1 MKLHRN
7 LVFAVVDA
15 LGFIFNEGEYADKV
29 VQKVLKYDK
38 RWGAR
43 DRGFIAETTYDMVRW
58 KRLYSEIGEIKA
70 PYTRPKL
77 FRMFAVWAVLKGI
90 KLPDWKQIEPTPE
103 RRIKGKFDELSKIR
117 KYRESVPD
125 WLDLLGEKALGDALW
140 TKELA
145 ALNEQAS
152 VILRTNTLK
161 TTKDKLRDNLTELGI
176 YTDSIKGHPQALKL
190 EQRANVFTTEAFDS
204 GWFEVQDA
212 SSQLVAE
219 ALDVKPGQRVVDC
232 CAGAGGKTLHLAALM
247 ENKGQL
253 IAMDIYAN
261 KLKELQRRAKRAGA
275 FNIEPRHISSTKVIK
290 KLHEKADRVL
300 IDAPCSGLG
309 VLRRNPDAKWK
320 LQESFLEKITQTQRD
335 ILQDYSKMVKDGGKM
350 VYATCSILPQENSQ
364 QVAHFLKSEAG
375 ANFTLTREQKVYAS
389 KSGFDGFYIA
399 LLEKKVTTT
408 QENTPKAKAVQLEAK
423 TTETGTEVATVA
435 VKKKTTKPKAA
446 KAEATKATPEKAAS
460 KTPKAKTAETETEVA
475 AVGVKK
481 TTTNPKAAK
490 AEATKAAPEKA
501 ASKTPKAKTT
511 TKAASKTAEDKTPK
525 AKTTTKAASKTPKAK
540 TTTKA
545 ASKTPK
551 AKTTAKASPKTAV
564 KTTTKAAP
572 KTAAKTTKS
581 KVSEEV
587 VKKPVTKVKK
597 VTKE

>member
-460 KTPKAKTAETETEVA
+460 KTPKAKT
-475 AVGVKK
+475 
-481 TTTNPKAAK
+481 
-490 AEATKAAPEKA
+490 
-501 ASKTPKAKTT
+501 T
-511 TKAASKTAEDKTPK
+511 TKAASKTAED
-525 AKTTTKAASKTPKAK
+525 KTPKAK

-572 KTAAKTTKS
+572 RTAAKTTKS

-587 VKKPVTKVKK
+587 VKKPATKVKK